1 MKTVMRSNKQLRVA
15 DDRLAEMRRRG
26 FVEVDPKTGAAI
38 PTEAKTA
45 AEALEAENAALREEN
60 TALKT
65 RLETLQAQLAGSAAQ
80 GAKRQR

>member
-1 MKTVMRSNKQLRVA
+1 MPSLHASQSFSGVTVKPVISPA
-15 DDRLAEMRRRG
+15 WSC
-26 FVEVDPKTGAAI
+26 
-38 PTEAKTA
+38 TEAKTA